1 MAQENPQ
8 MHNSEISKM
17 LGFEWKKLTKEE
29 KQPYIDEANKLRN
42 DHKKEY
48 PDYKVR
54 PRRKQKS
61 MTNKDK
67 DPFKVHTNPGIGFPP
82 SFAHP
87 GFQYALTADT
97 LAAKAQAQAQ
107 DKARFMFLSSHYPL
121 DTAPDMTQAHLA
133 PCLCIRC
140 SSSFSCS

>member
-48 PDYKVR
+48 PDYK
-54 PRRKQKS
+54 
-61 MTNKDK
+61 
-67 DPFKVHTNPGIGFPP
+67 F
-82 SFAHP
+82 
-87 GFQYALTADT
+87 
-97 LAAKAQAQAQ
+97 
-107 DKARFMFLSSHYPL
+107 
-121 DTAPDMTQAHLA
+121 
-133 PCLCIRC
+133 
-140 SSSFSCS
+140 